1 MKNKFKICCLSAVLV
16 TTALYGSYFIKS
28 NFVFNTTKS
37 LPQYVFYKEDLA
49 RKFTLQ
55 HGDYVSVCPFYSK
68 MAEFYKLKEHFEN
81 GDCNN
86 GVVPLI
92 KKVAA
97 IPGDVISVNDKNGMT
112 VNERTIK
119 NTKALSSKIQHFK
132 FAGIVPKGHYLLYT
146 PHPEGFDSRYLGLI
160 TDNEI
165 IYKLKP
171 IF

>member
-1 MKNKFKICCLSAVLV
+1 MKNKFKICCFSAVLV
-16 TTALYGSYFIKS
+16 TVTLYGSYFIKS

-37 LPQYVFYKEDLA
+37 LPQYVFYIEGFA
-49 RKFTLQ
+49 RNYKLQ

-68 MAEFYKLKEHFEN
+68 MKDFYKIKEHWDH
-81 GDCNN
+81 GSCDN

-97 IPGDVISVNDKNGMT
+97 IPGDVITVNDQNDMT
-112 VNERTIK
+112 VNEKNIK
-119 NTKALSSKIQHFK
+119 NTRALSSKIKHFNYQ
-132 FAGIVPKGHYLLYT
+132 GIVPPKHYLLYT

-165 IYKLKP
+165 IFKLNP
-171 IF
+171 VL